1 MIEEE
6 KYYVEHDPNKYASS
20 AQYKGIYRIMR
31 NLNWTMI
38 RSDIS
43 NNEYRVVSSKYM
55 NFDHLVN
62 NSPKMKQYIDLCP
75 NVKILYRYKP
85 LFTLVPNDNEL
96 IIAKIVF

>member
-6 KYYVEHDPNKYASS
+6 NCFVEHDPNRYAS
-20 AQYKGIYRIMR
+20 AAKYKGIYKIMR
-31 NLNWTMI
+31 KANWTMI
-38 RSDIS
+38 RSNIS

-55 NFDHLVN
+55 NFDHLVK
-62 NSPKMKQYIDLCP
+62 NSQKMTQYLELCP
-75 NVKILYRYKP
+75 NIKILYRYKP